1 MSEFINVM
9 IAFDAFSIAKR
20 YPSASRNPDAPTQ
33 VDHELIY
40 MTTRHDRI
48 VGTSGAELNFR
59 ANPRDIVR
67 WRETTLSLNSEYSAL
82 LYRYVSGDPL
92 ISTPRIVVGDGTYP
106 MPKEGSDGRPE
117 FVTQDYEDHYW
128 EADVRK
134 TGRVTYRFYFQV
146 LDSDLKPVGY
156 FQWDPFITIDK
167 RS

>member
-9 IAFDAFSIAKR
+9 IAFDALSIAKR
-20 YPSASRNPDAPTQ
+20 YPDASRNPDAPTQ
-33 VDHELIY
+33 VDHDLIY

-59 ANPRDIVR
+59 ANPRDIIR
-67 WRETTLSLNSEYSAL
+67 WRETTLSLNSDYCAL
-82 LYRYVSGDPL
+82 LYRYVSSDQL
-92 ISTPRIVVGDGTYP
+92 ISKPRVVIGDGTYP
-106 MPKEGSDGRPE
+106 MPKDGAVDRPD
-117 FVTQDYEDHYW
+117 FATQDYEDHYW

-134 TGRVTYRFYFQV
+134 IGRVTYRFYFQI
-146 LDSDLKPVGY
+146 LDSEQNLVGY